1 MWLDPRKTLEYAKEC
16 RMCAKAD
23 DHIDPLPKE
32 VAVEEEEEEEDKDG
46 VHRVGVAMSIATA
59 AGMTLV
65 A

>member
-1 MWLDPRKTLEYAKEC
+1 
-16 RMCAKAD
+16 MCAKAD
-23 DHIDPLPKE
+23 DHIDPLPKDDHSDHSDHDEE
-32 VAVEEEEEEEDKDG
+32 VEVEEEEEDEDG